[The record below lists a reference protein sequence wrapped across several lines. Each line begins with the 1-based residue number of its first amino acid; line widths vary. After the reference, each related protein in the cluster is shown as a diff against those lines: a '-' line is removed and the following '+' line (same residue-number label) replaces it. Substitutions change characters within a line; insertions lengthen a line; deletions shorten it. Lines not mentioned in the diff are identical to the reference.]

1 MHRIA
6 YVYTPVPSR
15 YVMQQIMDSVI
26 SIYKIYHQDFYKRF
40 SKLRNSFLFNK
51 NTFIYVLLNN

>member
-1 MHRIA
+1 MHCIVF
-6 YVYTPVPSR
+6 VYTPVPSC

-26 SIYKIYHQDFYKRF
+26 SIYKIYHQDFYKGL

-51 NTFIYVLLNN
+51 NTFIYVLLKN